1 MITGAALDRGILVVS
16 APDGPMLQTKEHILL
31 ACHVGVPSFVCFLNK
46 VDAIDDPELLE
57 LVEMELR
64 GTNEEIGKKAI
75 LKLMD
80 AVDEYITDPVRQLD
94 KPFLM
99 PIEDVFS
106 IQLLFLSQGY
116 GQLHHQPS
124 ETFLAPRV
132 LAAIDNLIQQLRVD
146 LPAKDLGQLNL
157 FLGIETSMQP
167 DDPTLYRSTIGA
179 LQYLILTRPNLSFA
193 INKGHVN
200 AQAVTTED
208 HVSHTSKQITSPI
221 VHDS

>member
-106 IQLLFLSQGY
+106 IQ
-116 GQLHHQPS
+116 
-124 ETFLAPRV
+124 
-132 LAAIDNLIQQLRVD
+132 AAIDNLIQQLRVD